1 MSPVSADIA
10 VPGEFCWLDLAAN
23 DATLAKR
30 FYANAFGWSF
40 HERSANGGSFTL
52 CQVGEHVIASLYPLR
67 KAQLAQ
73 GVPSHWTPYVRVD
86 DVDDT
91 ARRAAELAGRVV
103 VAPFDVQGMARI
115 ALIEDAVGALVG
127 LWQALPVAA

>member
-1 MSPVSADIA
+1 MNASAA
-10 VPGEFCWLDLAAN
+10 APGEFCWLDLAAS
-23 DATLAKR
+23 DAALAKR

-52 CQVGEHVIASLYPLR
+52 CQVGEHVIASLYPMR
-67 KAQLAQ
+67 RAQLAH
-73 GVPSHWTPYVRVD
+73 GAPSHWTPYVRVD

-91 ARRAAELAGRVV
+91 ARRTAEFAGRVV

-127 LWQALPVAA
+127 LWQPLRAAA